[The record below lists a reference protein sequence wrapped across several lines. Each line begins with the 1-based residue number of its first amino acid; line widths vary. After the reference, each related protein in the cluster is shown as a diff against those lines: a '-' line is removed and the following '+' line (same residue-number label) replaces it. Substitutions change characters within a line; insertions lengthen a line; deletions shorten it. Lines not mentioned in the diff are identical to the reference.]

1 MNRADGIHKFG
12 FRRWYE
18 RQLIE
23 SHAYLVTCF
32 LSMILV
38 AACIEIFSFRGSFS
52 EQLMLLVLL
61 MTGASICAA
70 SWRRYHVLMV
80 RAECTGEQSTCEAC
94 RTYGRFKVM
103 EPAPTRTG
111 SFTRKLLWASD
122 ESDAQ
127 LKVHCRVC
135 GHEWLIE

>member
-38 AACIEIFSFRGSFS
+38 AACIEIFSFRGSVS

-61 MTGASICAA
+61 MAGAFI
-70 SWRRYHVLMV
+70 
-80 RAECTGEQSTCEAC
+80 
-94 RTYGRFKVM
+94 
-103 EPAPTRTG
+103 
-111 SFTRKLLWASD
+111 
-122 ESDAQ
+122 
-127 LKVHCRVC
+127 
-135 GHEWLIE
+135 

>member
-23 SHAYLVTCF
+23 GHAYLVTC
-32 LSMILV
+32 LLCMILV
-38 AACIEIFSFRGSFS
+38 GTCVEILGLRGPFS
-52 EQLMLLVLL
+52 EQLTLIALLA
-61 MTGASICAA
+61 TGASVCFA
-70 SWRRYHVLMV
+70 SWRRYQALMV
-80 RAECTGEQSTCEAC
+80 RAECTGEQSTCSAC
-94 RTYGRFKVM
+94 RTYGRFKVL
-103 EPAPTRTG
+103 EPAPTQPAA
-111 SFTRKLLWASD
+111 FTPKLLWSGD
-122 ESDAQ
+122 ESDPR

>member
-1 MNRADGIHKFG
+1 MDPTSSIRKLG
-12 FRRWYE
+12 FRKWYE

-61 MTGASICAA
+61 MAGAFICAA